1 MLKVNKQTT
10 LEGRS
15 VIDNTEVV
23 RFRAT
28 IPSGGNTPASFDTYV
43 NDQSAYRQNIKQ
55 IRADEDEFRSAV
67 REQEDEVYAE
77 PVDETEEAPG
87 NTSTA
92 TAATVTTKQD

>member
-28 IPSGGNTPASFDTYV
+28 IPSSGTTPASFDTYV
-43 NDQSAYRQNIKQ
+43 NDQSTYRQNIKQ
-55 IRADEDEFRSAV
+55 IRADEDEFRNAV

-77 PVDETEEAPG
+77 PVTEEAPG